1 MLWSWKTRVAQL
13 ETYVAKLTGEVAGL
27 EKIVHELSAR
37 IERGSTTGLRA
48 DLDSLVSRVETLATS
63 NRREFGK
70 LHAAK
75 APAAEHEPLHGPDGD
90 DLAQTIAFQRQWS
103 NGHGET

>member
-1 MLWSWKTRVAQL
+1 MLWSWKTRVAEL
-13 ETYVAKLTGEVAGL
+13 ERHVAKLTGEVAGL

-48 DLDSLVSRVETLATS
+48 DLDSLVARVETLAAS

-75 APAAEHEPLHGPDGD
+75 AAPAPAAELHGPDGD
-90 DLAQTIAFQRQWS
+90 EIAETIALQRAWT
-103 NGHGET
+103 NGEQP

>member
-1 MLWSWKTRVAQL
+1 MLWSWKTRVAEL
-13 ETYVAKLTGEVAGL
+13 ERIVARLAGEVAGL
-27 EKIVHELSAR
+27 EKIVHEQSAR

-48 DLDSLVSRVETLATS
+48 DLDSLVARVETLAAS

-75 APAAEHEPLHGPDGD
+75 AAPAAAELQGPDGD
-90 DLAQTIAFQRQWS
+90 DLADTIAFQRAWS
-103 NGHGET
+103 GEQH